1 MLNPIHETFSWT
13 RDSFY
18 TFPYR
23 HGENNEN
30 IITQVFL
37 IIIIIIFLSGNN
49 VEENRYIN
57 IWADFYSGRINIL
70 NDHNYLLPTMDEIF
84 SSLSDGKYIVS
95 INSAKTHLYI
105 GVDDKSRK
113 VFNYFSRPRDTTV
126 FYSI

>member
-13 RDSFY
+13 RGSFY

-30 IITQVFL
+30 IIPQVFL
-37 IIIIIIFLSGNN
+37 VIIIIILLSGNN

-57 IWADFYSGRINIL
+57 IWANFYSGRINIL
-70 NDHNYLLPTMDEIF
+70 NDHNYLLPTTDEIF
-84 SSLSDGKYIVS
+84 SSLS

-105 GVDDKSRK
+105 EVDDKSRK